1 MFKWIVI
8 GLAAL
13 IAIAVGSWWYEQHR
27 TESAL
32 LAQPVYRVLKEHD
45 RSLYDDLL
53 ARYRL
58 LLREE
63 ESRDRFVNFVNAE
76 ISKSATNAM
85 SESGTANTTSAAASM
100 ATGGA
105 ALFNYLGGLPGVTR
119 LAEAFGVNIA
129 KSPILSKLFDAAA
142 ITQTKLGLVNE
153 IAKASGMAPP
163 NPGADLAATL
173 GGRGLDSAGID
184 ELNKALSAAADEV
197 KVPEPQKSAVM
208 AVMAP
213 ITNSLAGK

>member
-1 MFKWIVI
+1 MVSRVRVVAVCCM
-8 GLAAL
+8 LASML
-13 IAIAVGSWWYEQHR
+13 PLQGC
-27 TESAL
+27 
-32 LAQPVYRVLKEHD
+32 
-45 RSLYDDLL
+45 
-53 ARYRL
+53 
-58 LLREE
+58 
-63 ESRDRFVNFVNAE
+63 
-76 ISKSATNAM
+76 SKSATNAM